1 MFHFRSIALWLTP
14 LLLLLAAPAPAQAQS
29 MVSVDR
35 PGVYLRDGPGTR
47 NEALW
52 KLSRGY
58 PLQVLARKSGWL
70 KVRDFEGDGGWIL
83 GRLTAR
89 KPHFVVK
96 VSVANIRRAPS
107 TKHRIVAKATYGE
120 VLRTLERRRDWVRVR
135 KANGTSGW
143 VARRLLWGW

>member
-1 MFHFRSIALWLTP
+1 MFLCRSIVLWLTP
-14 LLLLLAAPAPAQAQS
+14 LIVLLAAPAHAQS

-35 PGVYLRDGPGTR
+35 PSVYLREGPGTR

-58 PLQVLARKSGWL
+58 PLQVLASKSGWL

-83 GRLTAR
+83 GRLTAK

-96 VSVANIRRAPS
+96 VPVANIRRAPS
-107 TKHRIVAKATYGE
+107 TKQRIVAKAVYGE

-143 VARRLLWGW
+143 VSRRLLWGW